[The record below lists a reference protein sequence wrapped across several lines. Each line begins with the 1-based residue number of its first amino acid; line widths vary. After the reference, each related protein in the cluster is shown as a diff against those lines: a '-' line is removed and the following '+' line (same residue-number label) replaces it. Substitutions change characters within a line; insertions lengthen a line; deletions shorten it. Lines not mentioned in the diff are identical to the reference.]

1 MTKLDVSLTEDL
13 KAFLEQ
19 QAAAGGYRSAAAYV
33 EDVLRQLWKHKARG
47 MLEAKVMEGIN
58 SGPPIEV
65 TPDTPPFPFSLF
77 MPIGVAE
84 SASMWLAP
92 ANPAG

>member
-33 EDVLRQLWKHKARG
+33 EDVLRQLWKHNARG
-47 MLEAKVMEGIN
+47 ALEAKVMEGIN

-65 TPDTPPFPFSLF
+65 TPDFWVGLKTRVHQRAARVRP
-77 MPIGVAE
+77 
-84 SASMWLAP
+84 
-92 ANPAG
+92 